1 MNMSGYRAD
10 VCYARGSMWDS
21 RTRPIVEISEIH
33 GCWGHMAEVSCWG
46 QKRVF
51 RVLRATVRGSYMPT
65 GCPGET
71 RHGGVRGRTGNVRL
85 TAYVYGLARET
96 SCTGGTRAALK
107 SRVDTTAF
115 MESPDEGRWFNI
127 SRDLARSRL
136 NLSRADLVSRYLA
149 RSRPFRACSLREL
162 PVTFR

>member
-1 MNMSGYRAD
+1 MREGRCGIAGP
-10 VCYARGSMWDS
+10 VRLWKFQRSMVVGGTWPKS
-21 RTRPIVEISEIH
+21 AVGAKNAFFECCEPPSALRTR
-33 GCWGHMAEVSCWG
+33 
-46 QKRVF
+46 
-51 RVLRATVRGSYMPT
+51 PT

-96 SCTGGTRAALK
+96 SYTGGTRAALK